1 MFADN
6 DQDCSN
12 IKLSN
17 DGNTAITYNNNLN
30 IYKFDTNQNT
40 FGFSQT
46 IKPNNN
52 GDLFSS
58 AAISDSN
65 ARIITSMSSA
75 SGNYLNIY

>member
-1 MFADN
+1 M
-6 DQDCSN
+6 
-12 IKLSN
+12 KLSN
-17 DGNTAITYNNNLN
+17 DGTTALTYNNNLN
-30 IYKFDTNQNT
+30 IYKFDTNQNS

-65 ARIITSMSSA
+65 ARIVTSMSSA
-75 SGNYLNIY
+75 MFFKVKIHFN

>member
-1 MFADN
+1 MFA
-6 DQDCSN
+6 N

-65 ARIITSMSSA
+65 ARIVTSMSSA

>member
-1 MFADN
+1 MFANN